1 MWPMLDSTAYP
12 EPRKRGMVVA
22 VARDSTI
29 TMGFGSAHPAPSG
42 PARGDRV
49 PDRRHGCHAR
59 LGLWCPGVENH
70 LIETFGTIGLLVTI
84 FAESC
89 LIFFLPGDTLLFTAG
104 LLASQGKLN
113 PAVILIGSFV
123 AAVAGNQVAYVLGN
137 KAGPTLFKPGSRLFK
152 MEYVQ
157 RAEEYFEKFGSR
169 TIVLARF
176 IPAVRTF
183 APILAGIGTMRYRTF
198 VTFNVLGALLWAVGV
213 TLLGYTLGKTVH
225 GIDKYLLPVILGIAV
240 LSAIPAVLEIRR
252 SRRTTSRPGG
262 GSGA

>member
-1 MWPMLDSTAYP
+1 
-12 EPRKRGMVVA
+12 
-22 VARDSTI
+22 
-29 TMGFGSAHPAPSG
+29 
-42 PARGDRV
+42 
-49 PDRRHGCHAR
+49 
-59 LGLWCPGVENH
+59 VEKH

-113 PAVILIGSFV
+113 VAVILIGAFA
-123 AAVAGNQVAYVLGN
+123 AAVFGNQVGYAVGN
-137 KAGPTLFKPGSRLFK
+137 RVGPALFKPGSRLFK
-152 MEYVQ
+152 AEYVV
-157 RAEEYFEKFGSR
+157 RAEEYFARYGSR

-198 VTFNVLGALLWAVGV
+198 FTYNVVGALLWAGGV

-225 GIDKYLLPVILGIAV
+225 GIDRYLLPVILVIAAA
-240 LSAIPAVLEIRR
+240 SAVPVVLEIRR
-252 SRRTTSRPGG
+252 NRRPTSRPGG
-262 GSGA
+262 GEGA